1 MKNNKFRTTIDLI
14 EFVSKPMK
22 KEDVL
27 ILYRVNN
34 VIPEKMELYL
44 DFIQSLFNTVTS
56 TYLGDDVMSKRD
68 IKKHFGWCWNQVVT
82 SFRKEHIYFEDNIEI
97 YSYFSTLF
105 TESFYEEEDKSEANI
120 NELMDFWSST
130 FKYIPIKTRSELE
143 TLFDLYKLFDK
154 SIHV

>member
-14 EFVSKPMK
+14 EFISKPMK

-44 DFIQSLFNTVTS
+44 DFIHSLLNTVTS
-56 TYLGDDVMSKRD
+56 TYLGDDIMSKMD
-68 IKKHFGWCWNQVVT
+68 IKKHFEWCWNQVVT
-82 SFRKEHIYFEDNIEI
+82 SFRKEHIYFEDNTEI
-97 YSYFSTLF
+97 YSYFSSLF
-105 TESFYEEEDKSEANI
+105 FESFYEEDKSEVKI
-120 NELMDFWSST
+120 KQLMEFWSTT
-130 FKYIPIKTRSELE
+130 FRYMPIKTRSELE
-143 TLFDLYKLFDK
+143 TLLDLYKLFDK

>member
-1 MKNNKFRTTIDLI
+1 
-14 EFVSKPMK
+14 MK

-44 DFIQSLFNTVTS
+44 DFIQSLYDIVTT
-56 TYLGDDVMSKRD
+56 TYLGDDVMSVRD
-68 IKKHFGWCWNQVVT
+68 TKKHFGWCWNQVVT

-105 TESFYEEEDKSEANI
+105 KESFYEEDDKSEKNVGQ
-120 NELMDFWSST
+120 LMEFWSST
-130 FKYIPIKTRSELE
+130 FKYEPIKTRSELE